1 MATQIKYAEKYSLK
15 NKQEIMLVSTQGP
28 RITVGQET
36 EVAEPITKHTS
47 NC

>member
-1 MATQIKYAEKYSLK
+1 MI
-15 NKQEIMLVSTQGP
+15 VSTLGP

-47 NC
+47 SYLTNQKAGRFES